1 MKKYELTGEFITNIF
16 GKKLF
21 RIRALVAF
29 GDVEAGE
36 LGGYVEKEENLSDDG
51 DAWVS
56 GNARVSGD
64 ARVSGNAWVSGN
76 ALVFGNAR
84 VSGDARVSGNA
95 DILQITG
102 LGTVH
107 RTTTVFRTP
116 DGIRIACGCFYGD
129 LDAFWAQVKNT
140 RYGKVRR
147 EYLKFAELV
156 EIYFGEDKE
165 DE

>member
-1 MKKYELTGEFITNIF
+1 MKKFELTGEFVTNIF
-16 GKKLF
+16 EKKLF

-29 GDVEAGE
+29 GNVEAGE

-51 DAWVS
+51 
-56 GNARVSGD
+56 
-64 ARVSGNAWVSGN
+64 NAWVSGD
-76 ALVFGNAR
+76 AWVY
-84 VSGDARVSGNA
+84 GDD

-107 RTTTVFRTP
+107 RTTTVFRTT

-129 LDAFWAQVKNT
+129 LDAFREQVKNT
-140 RYGKVRR
+140 REGKVQC
-147 EYLKFAELV
+147 EYLAFADLV
-156 EIYFGEDKE
+156 EIYFGEEEE

>member
-1 MKKYELTGEFITNIF
+1 MKKFELTGKFVTNIF

-29 GDVEAGE
+29 GNVEAGE

-51 DAWVS
+51 DAWVF
-56 GNARVSGD
+56 GNAQVFGD
-64 ARVSGNAWVSGN
+64 ARV
-76 ALVFGNAR
+76 FG
-84 VSGDARVSGNA
+84 DD
-95 DILQITG
+95 DILHITG

-116 DGIRIACGCFYGD
+116 DGIRIACGCFYGNLHEFRD
-129 LDAFWAQVKNT
+129 QVKKT
-140 RYGKVRR
+140 REGKVQR
-147 EYLKFAELV
+147 EYLKFADLV
-156 EIYFGEDKE
+156 EIYFGEDKK

>member
-1 MKKYELTGEFITNIF
+1 MKKFELTGEFITNIF

-21 RIRALVAF
+21 RIRAQ
-29 GDVEAGE
+29 
-36 LGGYVEKEENLSDDG
+36 
-51 DAWVS
+51 
-56 GNARVSGD
+56 VSGD
-64 ARVSGNAWVSGN
+64 
-76 ALVFGNAR
+76 
-84 VSGDARVSGNA
+84 A

-129 LDAFWAQVKNT
+129 LDAFREQVKET
-140 RYGKVRR
+140 REGKVQR
-147 EYLKFAELV
+147 EYLKFTDLV

-165 DE
+165 DECECS

>member
-1 MKKYELTGEFITNIF
+1 MKKFELTGEFVTNIF

-36 LGGYVEKEENLSDDG
+36 LGGYVEKEDNLSDEG
-51 DAWVS
+51 DAWVY
-56 GNARVSGD
+56 GNARVTGD
-64 ARVSGNAWVSGN
+64 ARVY
-76 ALVFGNAR
+76 
-84 VSGDARVSGNA
+84 GDA

-107 RTTTVFRTP
+107 RTTTVFRTT
-116 DGIRIACGCFYGD
+116 DGIRIACGCFFGD
-129 LDAFWAQVKNT
+129 LDAFREQVKNT
-140 RYGKVRR
+140 REGKVQR
-147 EYLKFAELV
+147 EYLAFADLI
-156 EIYFGEDKE
+156 EIYFSGDKE